1 MLHVY
6 TFILFILLYISL
18 VRYTMYALYINTVM
32 FTDSILFMLIL
43 ASCIVASIIVEIVA
57 FDEMDGFD
65 NIVLWCCCSI
75 CGVLLMLVIH
85 PCVVSLLS
93 SCYCLQS
100 PTSKFAFVSA
110 FNVVIMIMVNASLQ
124 EELNA
129 LKWGKYHHM
138 NEIQQYSIISL
149 SICLDLL

>member
-1 MLHVY
+1 
-6 TFILFILLYISL
+6 
-18 VRYTMYALYINTVM
+18 
-32 FTDSILFMLIL
+32 
-43 ASCIVASIIVEIVA
+43 
-57 FDEMDGFD
+57 MDGFD

-149 SICLDLL
+149 VSLQHFLLISKTITIDVDSRRGHY